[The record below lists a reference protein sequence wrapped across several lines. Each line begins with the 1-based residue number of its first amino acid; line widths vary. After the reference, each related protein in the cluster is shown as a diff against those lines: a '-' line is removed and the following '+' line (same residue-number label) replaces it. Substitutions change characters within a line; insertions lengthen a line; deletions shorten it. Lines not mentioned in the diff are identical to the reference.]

1 MRIMIV
7 VVIMMVVVVVIM
19 VIIITESVHCTISNI
34 CDSCDIDHND
44 ADAESALLTLLT
56 EEQSK
61 GKG

>member
-7 VVIMMVVVVVIM
+7 VVMMMVVVVVIM

-34 CDSCDIDHND
+34 CDIDHND

-61 GKG
+61 G

>member
-7 VVIMMVVVVVIM
+7 VVMMMVVVVVIM

-44 ADAESALLTLLT
+44 ADAESALLIQT

-61 GKG
+61 GQG

>member
-1 MRIMIV
+1 MI
-7 VVIMMVVVVVIM
+7 INPLIPL
-19 VIIITESVHCTISNI
+19 ESVHCTISNI
-34 CDSCDIDHND
+34 GDSCDIDHND